1 MDPQFYAVRWMT
13 TLFARELPMQETLEF
28 PLSDTFRIWDALLAD
43 PERFDMAYCVGL
55 AIVEREKRRLVGGD
69 FAEIISLGERCVTVN
84 ATCAFFR
91 T

>member
-1 MDPQFYAVRWMT
+1 MEVDPQFYAVRWMT
-13 TLFARELPMQETLEF
+13 TLFARELPMQETLR
-28 PLSDTFRIWDALLAD
+28 LWDALLAD

-55 AIVEREKRRLVGGD
+55 AIVEREKRRLEGGD

>member
-13 TLFARELPMQETLEF
+13 TLFARELPMQETLR
-28 PLSDTFRIWDALLAD
+28 LWDALLAD

-69 FAEIISLGERCVTVN
+69 FAEIISFGERCVTVN
-84 ATCAFFR
+84 DTCAFFR

>member
-13 TLFARELPMQETLEF
+13 TLFARELPMQETLR
-28 PLSDTFRIWDALLAD
+28 LWDALLAD

-69 FAEIISLGERCVTVN
+69 FAEIISFGERCVTVN
-84 ATCAFFR
+84 ATCVFFR

>member
-1 MDPQFYAVRWMT
+1 MEVDPQFYAVRWMT
-13 TLFARELPMQETLEF
+13 TLFARELPMQETLR
-28 PLSDTFRIWDALLAD
+28 LWDALLA
-43 PERFDMAYCVGL
+43 FDMAYCVGL